1 MVEKRRR
8 KSVAIFMNQKPRC
21 MRAPNLVVP
30 MVHSLDH
37 KVPMDAENETGR
49 LGATAAAAAIA
60 GDRERKAQEGKGK
73 GSRDTS
79 PGRAAAHNRKAKK
92 RQSVKE
98 KR

>member
-1 MVEKRRR
+1 MVEMSRR

-37 KVPMDAENETGR
+37 KAPMDAENEVGR

-73 GSRDTS
+73 GSRDTEK
-79 PGRAAAHNRKAKK
+79 PRAGSGA
-92 RQSVKE
+92 Q
-98 KR
+98 